1 MSLVFRKIALFLP
14 SLRHHEGPGFVTG
27 SMKLKP
33 DRFCKHFFSE
43 EVKTDIRE
51 RYANGEK
58 QTVLAK
64 EYGVSQMYICN
75 LCRGKKRIKG
85 RRMKGKDEKAEIMKE
100 RSEGMK
106 LKEIAAKHDMTPQGV
121 SYICKGDKERKSWR
135 RLNEEETKE
144 MMGKFANGST
154 QHELAIEF
162 KVSRGT
168 VSRKCKG
175 VVRKVVP
182 KRKRKAS
189 EMRIQRIQQDF
200 KDGMTQTA
208 IARKNRLSVSTIAN
222 YCEGIESTKGRKR
235 RQSLNDDEKAEAR
248 VKFAQGKSIRELAE
262 EYNVSKSQM
271 VKVCKGVER
280 TEFPKFAR
288 KPLLS
293 VH

>member
-1 MSLVFRKIALFLP
+1 MRRSLLLP
-14 SLRHHEGPGFVTG
+14 SLRHHEGMGFAIGT
-27 SMKLKP
+27 MKPKP
-33 DRFCKHFFSE
+33 DQPPRCRFPE
-43 EVKTDIRE
+43 EVVANIRE

-75 LCRGKKRIKG
+75 LCRGTKRIKG

-100 RSEGMK
+100 FSEGK
-106 LKEIAAKHDMTPQGV
+106 TLKEIAAKHDITPQGV
-121 SYICKGDKERKSWR
+121 SYICRGMKREKGWRYKSGR
-135 RLNEEETKE
+135 RLNEEETAQMIEKYKN
-144 MMGKFANGST
+144 GKG
-154 QHELAIEF
+154 QRELAIEF

-189 EMRIQRIQQDF
+189 EKRIQRIQHDF

-208 IARKNRLSVSTIAN
+208 LARINRLSVSTIAN